1 MTVALVCSRPPERFF
16 PIPRSHLVTIRSYAD
31 TISLKFTIFDDLF
44 VSPTITIMYDRM
56 LAHNNSNPVQISSM
70 TQTQSS
76 NYMVKVDSFLKGAS
90 TNNFYVIT
98 VSDFINKAKID
109 PSWVI
114 VDIRATDLYAQ
125 GHVQNALSIPTADL
139 ISKMGIIPAGK
150 KVAVYGDSDIDAA
163 FAVETLRVFGDFDA
177 YLLQGGLIA
186 LQSAGM
192 PLIA

>member
-1 MTVALVCSRPPERFF
+1 
-16 PIPRSHLVTIRSYAD
+16 
-31 TISLKFTIFDDLF
+31 
-44 VSPTITIMYDRM
+44 
-56 LAHNNSNPVQISSM
+56 M